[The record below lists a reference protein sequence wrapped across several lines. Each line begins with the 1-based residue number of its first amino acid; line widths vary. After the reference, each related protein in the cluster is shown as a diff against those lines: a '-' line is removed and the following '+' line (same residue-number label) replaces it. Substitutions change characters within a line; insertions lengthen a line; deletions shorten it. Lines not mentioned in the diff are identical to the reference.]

1 MKLPWF
7 ACFLLPTLMFS
18 QQAQTP
24 VSQVNPMIG
33 TGISSQRDHGNTVPG
48 ATLPLGM
55 LYWSPD
61 PVDGQ
66 FYDYGEP
73 VTRGFSLTHLSGPG
87 CGVYGDVPI
96 LPILGTPE
104 YPPPVLS
111 TPYRASY
118 SHQQEVAQPGY
129 YSVRL
134 DSGID
139 VEIAAAVRSGIAQF
153 TFPSGS
159 DKHTILIDLS
169 RNLSKVDD
177 AHIDVTGAKVTGWVS
192 SGGFCGTENRYKV
205 YFALQTDIDPAAVGT
220 FS

>member
-1 MKLPWF
+1 MKSFFL
-7 ACFLLPTLMFS
+7 ACFLLPTLMLA

-33 TGISSQRDHGNTVPG
+33 TGISSQSDHGNTVPG
-48 ATLPLGM
+48 ATVPFGM

-61 PVDGQ
+61 PVYGQ

-111 TPYRASY
+111 TRTAPAT
-118 SHQQEVAQPGY
+118 A
-129 YSVRL
+129 
-134 DSGID
+134 I
-139 VEIAAAVRSGIAQF
+139 
-153 TFPSGS
+153 
-159 DKHTILIDLS
+159 S
-169 RNLSKVDD
+169 RK
-177 AHIDVTGAKVTGWVS
+177 
-192 SGGFCGTENRYKV
+192 
-205 YFALQTDIDPAAVGT
+205 
-220 FS
+220 